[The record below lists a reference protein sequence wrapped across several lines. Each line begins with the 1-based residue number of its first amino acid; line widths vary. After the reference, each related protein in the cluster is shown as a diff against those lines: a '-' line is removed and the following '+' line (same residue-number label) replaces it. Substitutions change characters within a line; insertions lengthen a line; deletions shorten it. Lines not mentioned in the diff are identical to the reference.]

1 MKQAGKTGARG
12 AVLLALLS
20 LAGCGE
26 AQKPDTPVAADAKS
40 ASAAASD
47 GRIACALE
55 GAKAY
60 DRSCTIEEM
69 AGADGDVLIV
79 GRRDIGYRRLLIA
92 TDGRGLVSADGAEPA
107 KVAIVGDGLIEV
119 AIAGDRYRLPANT
132 GGAK

>member
-1 MKQAGKTGARG
+1 MTRAGKTGVRG
-12 AVLLALLS
+12 AVLLALL

-26 AQKPDTPVAADAKS
+26 AQKSDTPVAADAKS

-47 GRIACALE
+47 GRIACALD
-55 GAKAY
+55 GAKAF
-60 DRSCTIEEM
+60 DGSCTVEEM
-69 AGADGDVLIV
+69 ASVDGSVLVV
-79 GRRDIGYRRLLIA
+79 GRSDVGYRRLLIA

-107 KVAIVGDGLIEV
+107 KVTIVGDGLIEV